1 MLVELLN
8 EINTAYHHIE
18 YRQKKFM
25 MFYSIGFVKE
35 NLVGIMV
42 IIIKMK
48 KEIEYESLI
57 LISVISLKG
66 LCDIEI

>member
-1 MLVELLN
+1 
-8 EINTAYHHIE
+8 
-18 YRQKKFM
+18 M

-42 IIIKMK
+42 IIIKKK